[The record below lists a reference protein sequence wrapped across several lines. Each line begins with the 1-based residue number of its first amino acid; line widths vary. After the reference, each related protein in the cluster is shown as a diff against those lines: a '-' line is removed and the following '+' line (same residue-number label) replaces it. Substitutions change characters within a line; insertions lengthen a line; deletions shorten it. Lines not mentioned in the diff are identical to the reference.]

1 MKLIKRKCNAETFID
16 WLHVLMYMDDTVLLA
31 TTRTAMLSKITILYE
46 FGNEYGMKVNLAKTK
61 FFVINGG
68 AGDAD
73 PLRVNDMIVEHCN
86 SYVYLG
92 RHFTCDGSVSAAV
105 KLHAQN
111 KLCQVSK
118 FVSIIRKNNDVPFIV
133 NKRLFDAAQISALLY
148 GCESWVGA
156 DVKPIIKL
164 YNWCMKEL
172 LGVRRASVNSVCYAE
187 LGYSSLPDIVRYRQ
201 HKFYYNVV

>member
-1 MKLIKRKCNAETFID
+1 M
-16 WLHVLMYMDDTVLLA
+16 
-31 TTRTAMLSKITILYE
+31 
-46 FGNEYGMKVNLAKTK
+46 
-61 FFVINGG
+61 
-68 AGDAD
+68 
-73 PLRVNDMIVEHCN
+73 
-86 SYVYLG
+86 
-92 RHFTCDGSVSAAV
+92 SAAV
-105 KLHAQN
+105 KLHAHN

-148 GCESWVGA
+148 GCESWVAA

-172 LGVRRASVNSVCYAE
+172 LGVRRATVNSVC
-187 LGYSSLPDIVRYRQ
+187 LPDIVRYRQ

>member
-1 MKLIKRKCNAETFID
+1 M
-16 WLHVLMYMDDTVLLA
+16 
-31 TTRTAMLSKITILYE
+31 
-46 FGNEYGMKVNLAKTK
+46 
-61 FFVINGG
+61 
-68 AGDAD
+68 
-73 PLRVNDMIVEHCN
+73 
-86 SYVYLG
+86 
-92 RHFTCDGSVSAAV
+92 CDCSVSAAV

-133 NKRLFDAAQISALLY
+133 KKRLFDAAQISALLY
-148 GCESWVGA
+148 GCESWVGV

-172 LGVRRASVNSVCYAE
+172 LGVRRATVNSVRYAE

>member
-1 MKLIKRKCNAETFID
+1 
-16 WLHVLMYMDDTVLLA
+16 
-31 TTRTAMLSKITILYE
+31 MLSKIAILYE

-73 PLRVNDMIVEHCN
+73 RVNDLIVEHCS

-92 RHFTCDGSVSAAV
+92 CHFMCDGSVSAAV

-118 FVSIIRKNNDVPFIV
+118 FMSIIRKNNDVPFIV
-133 NKRLFDAAQISALLY
+133 KKTFVLCCTNIRL
-148 GCESWVGA
+148 
-156 DVKPIIKL
+156 
-164 YNWCMKEL
+164 
-172 LGVRRASVNSVCYAE
+172 
-187 LGYSSLPDIVRYRQ
+187 
-201 HKFYYNVV
+201 VVWL

>member
-1 MKLIKRKCNAETFID
+1 MCTL
-16 WLHVLMYMDDTVLLA
+16 
-31 TTRTAMLSKITILYE
+31 
-46 FGNEYGMKVNLAKTK
+46 G
-61 FFVINGG
+61 VIS
-68 AGDAD
+68 
-73 PLRVNDMIVEHCN
+73 RVMA
-86 SYVYLG
+86 
-92 RHFTCDGSVSAAV
+92 VSAAV
-105 KLHAQN
+105 KLHTQN

-118 FVSIIRKNNDVPFIV
+118 FVYIIRKNNDVPFIL
-133 NKRLFDAAQISALLY
+133 NKRLFDAAQISALFY

-172 LGVRRASVNSVCYAE
+172 LGVTRATVNSVCYSE